1 MYGTE
6 PQNTFAWITFDVD
19 NNLTTHACTIFFQNS
34 TRFYLTFHIR
44 SNSAYIKFQNSRSL
58 SNSIQSTYRTNQI
71 KYYDDPVRQEDYD
84 GHIYIYKL
92 TERTVVLL
100 NAIFIIRLCNRL
112 GWGANNTAA
121 AIETETTKLGAVGI
135 SSLTKTITFK
145 SGKVRKGL

>member
-1 MYGTE
+1 M
-6 PQNTFAWITFDVD
+6 
-19 NNLTTHACTIFFQNS
+19 HAQFFFQNS
-34 TRFYLTFHIR
+34 TRFFLTFHIR

-100 NAIFIIRLCNRL
+100 NAIFEDVLPQ
-112 GWGANNTAA
+112 
-121 AIETETTKLGAVGI
+121 TEILLPPWVKPE
-135 SSLTKTITFK
+135 
-145 SGKVRKGL
+145 